1 MKNIF
6 KLTTVAALATTLM
19 LGGSCTSNF
28 DEINTDPDALPTGS
42 PTNMLGRVLQESIS
56 QLGPIGDATNTWAG
70 YVVKIQYMDN
80 FNYLPTNN
88 TYGNKFLCCYGQ
100 NEQLDD
106 VLALTEEKECRPY
119 SMDSRWIKKQ
129 SR

>member
-42 PTNMLGRVLQESIS
+42 PTNMLGRVLQESIF

-88 TYGNKFLCCYGQ
+88 T
-100 NEQLDD
+100 
-106 VLALTEEKECRPY
+106 
-119 SMDSRWIKKQ
+119 
-129 SR
+129 